1 MLGERKIDANKMRGL
16 LSNVIKIVAPTRTG
30 GCLPQRHLC
39 KNLSVPAPHHS
50 ALQRYEDDLENEF
63 RQVLREE
70 RRSVLEPVPDPV
82 SLEAYPNTKPAFN
95 FAAYVNKSHTL
106 QQLVALGVELHKL
119 EKRKGIPQFV
129 LGLDFERDVKEHI
142 QFLTDTGVPAEM
154 LGEFLT
160 KNPLIFKED
169 LGDLETR
176 LNYLQSKR
184 FLPEDIAR
192 IVTKNPFWLML
203 NTKRIDRRLGF
214 FQKTF
219 LLEGTEVRGLASKQ
233 PRLITYNLEHVRK
246 NTFTVQE
253 EMGFEKSEVKQL
265 LLAKPRIWMIKTEAL
280 QYRFEYIHRRMKI
293 SHAEILQTPD
303 LLLTRDVR
311 IKQRHGFLKFLGKV
325 QYDPKKE
332 LYIPLKSLAEGTDEE
347 FVTEVAKSNME
358 CYNRFLK
365 TL

>member
-1 MLGERKIDANKMRGL
+1 MRSILKSIVKFGVSGRPEPL
-16 LSNVIKIVAPTRTG
+16 IYRQLCSKVAVTVPQNSN
-30 GCLPQRHLC
+30 
-39 KNLSVPAPHHS
+39 
-50 ALQRYEDDLENEF
+50 ALQRYEDDLQNEF
-63 RQVLREE
+63 HQVLREE
-70 RRSVLEPVPDPV
+70 QQRSVLDPVPDPM
-82 SLEAYPNTKPAFN
+82 SLEAFPNTKPAFN

-106 QQLVALGVELHKL
+106 QQLVSLGVELHRL

-129 LGLDFERDVKEHI
+129 LGLDFERDMKAHI
-142 QFLTDTGVPAEM
+142 RFLADAGVPAEM

-160 KNPLIFKED
+160 KNPLIFKET

-176 LNYLQSKR
+176 MNYLESKR
-184 FLPEDIAR
+184 FLPEEIAR
-192 IVTKNPFWLML
+192 IVTNNPFWLML
-203 NTKRIDRRLGF
+203 NTKRIDRRLGY

-219 LLEGTEVRGLASKQ
+219 HLAGNEVRTLATKQ

-253 EMGFEKSEVKQL
+253 EMGFDKEEVKQL
-265 LLAKPRIWMIKTEAL
+265 LLSKPRIWMIKTEAL
-280 QYRFEYIHRRMKI
+280 QYRFEYIHRRMKL

-332 LYIPLKSLAEGTDEE
+332 LYIPLKSLAVGTDEE

>member
-1 MLGERKIDANKMRGL
+1 MRGL
-16 LSNVIKIVAPTRTG
+16 LQSIVKVGIRTRPES
-30 GCLPQRHLC
+30 LLRRQLC
-39 KNLSVPAPHHS
+39 TKVTVTAPHHS
-50 ALQRYEDDLENEF
+50 ALQRYEDDLQNEF
-63 RQVLREE
+63 QQVLREDQ
-70 RRSVLEPVPDPV
+70 RSVLDPVPDPA
-82 SLEAYPNTKPAFN
+82 SLEAFPNTKPAFN

-106 QQLVALGVELHKL
+106 QQLVSLGVELHKL
-119 EKRKGIPQFV
+119 EKRKGIPQYV
-129 LGLDFERDVKEHI
+129 LGLDFERDMKEHI
-142 QFLTDTGVPAEM
+142 RFLADVGVPAEM

-169 LGDLETR
+169 LADLETR
-176 LNYLQSKR
+176 MNYLQSKQ
-184 FLPEDIAR
+184 FLPQEITR

-203 NTKRIDRRLGF
+203 STRRIDRRLGY

-219 LLEGTEVRGLASKQ
+219 HLAGNEVRTLATKQ

-253 EMGFEKSEVKQL
+253 EMGFEKEEVKQL
-265 LLAKPRIWMIKTEAL
+265 LLSKPRIWMIKTEAL

>member
-1 MLGERKIDANKMRGL
+1 MRSILKSIIKVSVSGRSGPLIRRL
-16 LSNVIKIVAPTRTG
+16 LCTKAAAT
-30 GCLPQRHLC
+30 
-39 KNLSVPAPHHS
+39 VPHPSS
-50 ALQRYEDDLENEF
+50 ALQRYEDDLQDEF
-63 RQVLREE
+63 HQVLREE
-70 RRSVLEPVPDPV
+70 QQRSVLDPVPDPT
-82 SLEAYPNTKPAFN
+82 SLEIFPNTKPAFN
-95 FAAYVNKSHTL
+95 FAAYVNKSDTL
-106 QQLVALGVELHKL
+106 QQLVSLGVELHRL

-129 LGLDFERDVKEHI
+129 LGLDFERDMKAHI
-142 QFLTDTGVPAEM
+142 RFLSDVGVPAET

-176 LNYLQSKR
+176 TNYLESKR
-184 FLPEDIAR
+184 FLPEEIAR
-192 IVTKNPFWLML
+192 IVTNNPFWLML
-203 NTKRIDRRLGF
+203 NTKRIDRRLGY

-219 LLEGTEVRGLASKQ
+219 HLAGSEVRTLATKQ

-253 EMGFEKSEVKQL
+253 VMGFEKEEVKQL
-265 LLAKPRIWMIKTEAL
+265 LLSKPRIWMIKTEAL
-280 QYRFEYIHRRMKI
+280 QYRFEYIHRRMKL

-332 LYIPLKSLAEGTDEE
+332 LYIPLKSLAVGTDEM

>member
-1 MLGERKIDANKMRGL
+1 MRSILRSIVKIGIPARAGPSLPRQLCTK
-16 LSNVIKIVAPTRTG
+16 VATVPIT
-30 GCLPQRHLC
+30 PQH
-39 KNLSVPAPHHS
+39 N
-50 ALQRYEDDLENEF
+50 ALQRYEDDLQNEF
-63 RQVLREE
+63 HQILREE
-70 RRSVLEPVPDPV
+70 RQSVLDPV
-82 SLEAYPNTKPAFN
+82 ADPMSLEVFPNTRPAFN
-95 FAAYVNKSHTL
+95 FAAYVNKSPTL
-106 QQLVALGVELHKL
+106 QQLVSLGVELHKL
-119 EKRKGIPQFV
+119 EKRKGIAQFV
-129 LGLDFERDVKEHI
+129 LGLDFDRDMRNHI
-142 QFLTDTGVPAEM
+142 RFLADVGVPAES

-176 LNYLQSKR
+176 VNYLQSKR
-184 FLPEDIAR
+184 FLPEEIAR

-203 NTKRIDRRLGF
+203 NTKRIDRRLGY

-219 LLEGTEVRGLASKQ
+219 ALEGSEVRALSTKQ

-253 EMGFEKSEVKQL
+253 EMGFEKEEVKQL
-265 LLAKPRIWMIKTEAL
+265 LLSKPRIWMIKTEAL
-280 QYRFEYIHRRMKI
+280 QYRFEYLHRRMKL
-293 SHAEILQTPD
+293 SHAELLQTPD

-347 FVTEVAKSNME
+347 FVAEVAKSNME